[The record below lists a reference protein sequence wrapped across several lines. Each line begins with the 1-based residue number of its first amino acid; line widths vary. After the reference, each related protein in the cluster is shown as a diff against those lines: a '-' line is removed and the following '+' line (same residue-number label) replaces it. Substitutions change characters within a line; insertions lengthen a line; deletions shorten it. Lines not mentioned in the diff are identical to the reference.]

1 MTTSILSATEKLYSA
16 EGQKLINDLPVPG
29 YLAHAEKR
37 LREENERLLHYL
49 DQSSKWQLV
58 HTVEKQLLA
67 LHLSSILSKGL
78 DCLLE
83 ENRTEDLQL
92 MYNLLGRVK
101 SGQQELCNK
110 MAEYVKKRGKV
121 IVINPEKDKTMVQE
135 LLDFKE
141 KLDNILKC
149 CFSNNEKFITSLKV
163 DFSLQ
168 NMNRIIDY
176 FPSGRFREFHKSETK
191 QAGRNDCQVCRFK
204 VASWQQR
211 SK

>member
-1 MTTSILSATEKLYSA
+1 MSGGNTA
-16 EGQKLINDLPVPG
+16 PV
-29 YLAHAEKR
+29 E
-37 LREENERLLHYL
+37 
-49 DQSSKWQLV
+49 QSSDNSQIQAELDAMRRKNA
-58 HTVEKQLLA
+58 ELL
-67 LHLSSILSKGL
+67 
-78 DCLLE
+78 D
-83 ENRTEDLQL
+83 
-92 MYNLLGRVK
+92 
-101 SGQQELCNK
+101 
-110 MAEYVKKRGKV
+110 EYKKAVAKAKAVPDGV
-121 IVINPEKDKTMVQE
+121 DIQE

-163 DFSLQ
+163 NFSLQ